1 MYNEFFGVGMA
12 SPAQITQLLESVGKG
27 STQAVDDL
35 FPLVY
40 DELRKIAAAYLQ
52 RERRDHT
59 LQTTALV
66 HEAYLRLIGQ
76 KSAGW
81 GNRIQFFGV
90 AAKVMRRILVDRA
103 RTRHAVKRGGNAHR
117 IELDEAVA
125 SFEERAI
132 DLVALDE
139 ALERLAELDPRKSD
153 VVEMRFFGGMSLP
166 EIAEL
171 LKTPLRTIE
180 RDWTTA
186 RAWLRAEISR

>member
-1 MYNEFFGVGMA
+1 MA

-27 STQAVDDL
+27 NAQAVDDL

-103 RTRHAVKRGGNAHR
+103 RTRHAVKRGGHANR

-139 ALERLAELDPRKSD
+139 ALKRLAELDSRKSD
-153 VVEMRFFGGMSLP
+153 VVEMRFFGGMTLP

-171 LKTPLRTIE
+171 LRTPLRTIE

-186 RAWLRAEISR
+186 RAWLRAEIDR